1 MSLSLSVPAWPSGKG
16 GREKPWTYSEMPIS
30 PPRSVCPEPAKTPLA
45 PRAHQPRTRLG
56 GQLWRRAGWWRQG
69 GFFWE
74 GPGFR
79 KRLCVEEVLQSD
91 CRGGKMKDMKAHE
104 SKCSKPLLM
113 TIGPYRVL
121 VSIQYHPTYP
131 GVNTIAGKSGLDQLP
146 QVITPFSSSAA
157 AVVARRVTFR
167 SHKAVLRSCTLGAC
181 GRSTS
186 RRSLVRSGMGQSSY
200 PCGSKRWLGK
210 LPI

>member
-30 PPRSVCPEPAKTPLA
+30 PPRSVCPEPAETPLA

-69 GFFWE
+69 GFFLGGARFQKTSLCGRSVAVGLSWWKDE
-74 GPGFR
+74 
-79 KRLCVEEVLQSD
+79 RLWKHM
-91 CRGGKMKDMKAHE
+91 RA
-104 SKCSKPLLM
+104 KCSKPLLM

-157 AVVARRVTFR
+157 AVC
-167 SHKAVLRSCTLGAC
+167 SKAGDVPQPQSGAAQLHA
-181 GRSTS
+181 G
-186 RRSLVRSGMGQSSY
+186 GMWKINISAQ
-200 PCGSKRWLGK
+200 PCEVGDGSKFIPLRQ
-210 LPI
+210 